1 LVSVLSILFVS
12 EPESKYKEINRTS
25 VKEYRNKVRS
35 IFKAINL
42 QWDLADWKEYLSQI
56 GHLIRMSICCG
67 CLNLTSS

>member
-42 QWDLADWKEYLSQI
+42 QWDLAD
-56 GHLIRMSICCG
+56 
-67 CLNLTSS
+67 